1 MSIRIVLADDHA
13 IVREGLSQ
21 ALREEE
27 DMEIVGQASDGHAAV
42 ERAKELRPDI
52 VIMDVN
58 MPSLNGI
65 EATREIQRK
74 AAAVKVI
81 ALSVNAAKTCIK
93 EVFRAGARAYL
104 IKNCEFEELV
114 RAVRTVAEGKT
125 YVSPSIGNMVVEDFV
140 RLEEETEPTA
150 FCLPT
155 PREREVLQLLAE
167 GDTIKRLALR
177 LHVSH
182 KTVEAHRLRIMS
194 KLKVDTVAQLTKY
207 AIQEGL
213 TSAEA

>member
-27 DMEIVGQASDGHAAV
+27 DMEIVGQASDGHVAV

-65 EATREIQRK
+65 AATREIQRQ
-74 AAAVKVI
+74 APGVKVI
-81 ALSVNAAKTCIK
+81 ALSVNAAKPCIK

-104 IKNCEFEELV
+104 IKNCEFDELL

-125 YVSPSIGNMVVEDFV
+125 YVSPSISNMVVEDFV
-140 RLEEETEPTA
+140 RVEETEPTA
-150 FCLPT
+150 FCLLT

-167 GDTIKRLALR
+167 GETIKRIALR

-182 KTVEAHRLRIMS
+182 KTVEAHRLRIMN

-213 TSAEA
+213 TSAIS